1 MAEADSSSVDSDYA
15 EILVVRHGE
24 TVWNADGRIQG
35 TLDVEL
41 NDAGRQQAAA
51 LGDRLS
57 KDPKISLVY
66 SSDLSRAYETAQII
80 ASRCGGLKV
89 VTDPDLRER
98 HKGVLQG
105 LAYHEIPKLYPEAYQ
120 AFLSGDT
127 SKDFPGAEESLDQH
141 YQRCTSSLQRIGNKH
156 KGERVVAVTH
166 GAVIHT
172 LLTKGYPNGDFIGKI
187 IPNTSIHVFH
197 LYDDEKWTVKSLGD
211 VSHLNQTDFL

>member
-66 SSDLSRAYETAQII
+66 SSDLSQAYETAQII

-105 LAYHEIPKLYPEAYQ
+105 LAYHEIPKPYPEAHQ

-127 SKDFPGAEESLDQH
+127 SKDFPGCLGRMPAEKLFLKLRLSVRL
-141 YQRCTSSLQRIGNKH
+141 RPSLQNPSAKHPNLYQKKKNDKVPGHHRSGHIILHHRI
-156 KGERVVAVTH
+156 
-166 GAVIHT
+166 
-172 LLTKGYPNGDFIGKI
+172 PNGKRTG
-187 IPNTSIHVFH
+187 SG
-197 LYDDEKWTVKSLGD
+197 YE
-211 VSHLNQTDFL
+211 

>member
-1 MAEADSSSVDSDYA
+1 MAEAHSCCVDSDYA
-15 EILVVRHGE
+15 EIIVVRHGE
-24 TVWNADGRIQG
+24 TVWNAEGRIQG
-35 TLDVEL
+35 NLDVEL

-105 LAYHEIPKLYPEAYQ
+105 LVYHEIPKLYPEAHQ
-120 AFLSGDT
+120 TFLSGDM
-127 SKDFPGAEESLDQH
+127 SNDFPGAEESLDQH
-141 YQRCTSSLQRIGNKH
+141 HQRCTSSLQRIGDKH

-166 GAVIHT
+166 GGVIET
-172 LLTKGYPNGDFIGKI
+172 LLRKGYPNDDFIGKVA
-187 IPNTSIHVFH
+187 NTSIHIFH